1 MPGDPAMDTVAGAT
15 ASVHAQTDP
24 AATLEE
30 IVLQAQR
37 CLPEFEHVSVSRIHA
52 DGSMKTLAAGSDLAR
67 SFDEVQS
74 SSHEGP
80 CVEASEE
87 ELVVVRDARHEQRWP
102 TYIAQATRL
111 GLRSQIG
118 VRLLSGA
125 NGVLCLNLH
134 STSSS
139 DIDPGSVG
147 VAEHFAIHAG
157 LALGHVLK
165 TEQLSTA
172 IGTRT
177 LIGAAVGIIMERYG
191 MNQPAA
197 FSYLTRLASTQNLK
211 VRVVAQ
217 ELVDS
222 VGTAKASSRG
232 EPVPQGRSAAPGPA
246 AGVPAAG
253 VPAR

>member
-1 MPGDPAMDTVAGAT
+1 MTGDRAVDTVASAT
-15 ASVHAQTDP
+15 ASVHAQPDAT
-24 AATLEE
+24 ATLDE

-52 DGSMKTLAAGSDLAR
+52 DGSLETLAASTDLAR

-74 SSHEGP
+74 FSHEGP
-80 CVEASEE
+80 CVEATEE

-102 TYIAQATRL
+102 TYIGGATRL
-111 GLRSQIG
+111 GLQSQIG
-118 VRLLSGA
+118 VRLLSVA
-125 NGVLCLNLH
+125 NGVVCLNLH
-134 STSSS
+134 STSSP

-165 TEQLSTA
+165 AEQLSTA

-191 MNQPAA
+191 MSQPVA
-197 FSYLTRLASTQNLK
+197 FSYLTRQASTQNRK

-217 ELVDS
+217 DVVDS
-222 VGTAKASSRG
+222 VRTAQADTPAG
-232 EPVPQGRSAAPGPA
+232 PVANGRSVTPEPPPRVTA
-246 AGVPAAG
+246 V
-253 VPAR
+253 